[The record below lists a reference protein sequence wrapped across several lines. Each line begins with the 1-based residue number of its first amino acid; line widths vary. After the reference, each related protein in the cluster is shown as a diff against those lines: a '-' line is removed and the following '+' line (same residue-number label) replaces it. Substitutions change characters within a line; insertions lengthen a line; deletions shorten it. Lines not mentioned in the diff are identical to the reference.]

1 MSPLAQHPA
10 LPFLVLALVGW
21 FLPRALQRVAGL
33 VAASLALAAI
43 SGLPDGT
50 SVGILRF
57 GHDWLLLSMDGLS
70 RLFAYAF
77 AGYAFVATVYA
88 WSDDDRSAAPTQA
101 ALVAG
106 ALLVVTAGDLLTLFI
121 GWEWLT
127 VASLF
132 TIWQGRTPE
141 SPGAGLRYVAMH
153 LIGAT
158 LLLVG
163 ILLRLPV
170 HGAGLDQ
177 LWDGGVSGWLI
188 LLGMLVNAAAPPLH
202 AWLPYSY
209 PRASIFGSVFLAA
222 FTTKAAVYALARSFA
237 GLDLLVPIGAGMAL
251 VGVSFALLQDE
262 MRRLLSYHIISQV
275 GYMVAGVGLGSALA
289 LNGTGSHAFAHIYYK
304 GLLLMGAGA
313 VMHATGRE
321 RLSELGGL
329 APMLRAVM
337 ILTVIGAA
345 SISGVPFLN
354 GFVSKSMIVSAAG
367 YEGHRVVAGLLQLAA
382 AGTFLSVG
390 LKLPWFAFA
399 GPAHI
404 ATVEQRVP
412 RSMLLG
418 MALAAGVCVVTGLAP
433 GATLYA
439 LLPFDATYAPFTLAH
454 FAESAA
460 LLGVTGLVFWWARD
474 RLAPTGGDIPDID
487 RLYIGPIAALLDALG
502 RLTDAAGRRSVWS
515 AELGAARLWRR
526 LERYGEAHRNPTV
539 AVQTTAIVAVLVAL
553 AVVAA
558 LSARR

>member
-1 MSPLAQHPA
+1 MSPLVQHPA
-10 LPFLVLALVGW
+10 LPFILLALVGW
-21 FLPRALQRVAGL
+21 LLPRTLQRVAGL
-33 VAASLALAAI
+33 VAAALSLAAI
-43 SGLPDGT
+43 AALPDGT
-50 SVGILRF
+50 SVGVLRY
-57 GHDWLLLSMDGLS
+57 GHEWMLLSMDGLS

-77 AGYAFVATVYA
+77 AGYAFVATVFA
-88 WSDDDRSAAPTQA
+88 WSDQDRSAAPTQA

-106 ALLVVTAGDLLTLFI
+106 ALLVVTAGDLLSLFI

-141 SPGAGLRYVAMH
+141 SPGAGLRYVAVH

-158 LLLVG
+158 LLLSG
-163 ILLRLPV
+163 ILLRLPI
-170 HGAGLDQ
+170 HGRGLEN
-177 LWDGGVSGWLI
+177 LWDGGASGWMI
-188 LLGMLVNAAAPPLH
+188 LAGMLVNAAAPPLH
-202 AWLPYSY
+202 AWLPDSY

-222 FTTKAAVYALARSFA
+222 FTTKAAVYALARGFA
-237 GLDLLVPIGAGMAL
+237 GLDLLVPIGSGMAI

-289 LNGTGSHAFAHIYYK
+289 LNGTGSHAFSHIYYK

-337 ILTVIGAA
+337 VLTVIGAA
-345 SISGVPFLN
+345 SISGVPLLN

-367 YEGHRVVAGLLQLAA
+367 YEGHGIVAGLLHLAA

-390 LKLPWFAFA
+390 LKLPWFAFG
-399 GPAHI
+399 GPAHV

-412 RSMLLG
+412 RSMLVG
-418 MALAAGVCVVTGLAP
+418 MSLAAAVCIVTGLAP

-454 FAESAA
+454 FAESAV
-460 LLGVTGLVFWWARD
+460 LLGVTGLVFWWARA
-474 RLAPTGGDIPDID
+474 RLAPTGGDVPDID
-487 RLYIGPIAALLDALG
+487 RLYVGPIAALLDGLG
-502 RLTDAAGRRSVWS
+502 RLTDEVGRRSGWS